1 METST
6 LISKFSDSVETKV
19 NNFLTN
25 GVMSSGEVV
34 SSILFT
40 RDQLFWV
47 EELSVGTSSDLIDDS
62 GFEIEEYAS
71 WYVLSGSGF
80 TEEGVEG
87 IITTTNGLVRGHLSV
102 WLDTMFEAE

>member
-6 LISKFSDSVETKV
+6 LISEFSDSVEAKI

-25 GVMSSGEVV
+25 SVMSSSEVV
-34 SSILFT
+34 SGIFFT

-47 EELSVGTSSDLIDDS
+47 EELSVCTSSNFIDNG

-71 WYVLSGSGF
+71 WDMLSGSSF

-87 IITTTNGLVRGHLSV
+87 IITTTNGLVRWHLSIR
-102 WLDTMFEAE
+102 LDTMFEAE